1 MAQYKYLDYAGL
13 KAFAKLISDKFTD
26 LEGKISAGTD
36 VKVDWDN
43 VTGKPTTFTPSSHT
57 QSYTTLTGSGT
68 TKNQAIVSSGTANG
82 WELKTLGSN
91 AFNSTTIPTT
101 YAGSSSAG
109 GAATSANK
117 LNTNAGSKTSPVYFA
132 NGVPVECD
140 DMATQSELNTVKN
153 DLTTAINGKLDAAK
167 AMVYKGT
174 VGTGGTV
181 TSLPAT
187 HKVGDTYK
195 VITAG
200 TYAGETC
207 TVGDMIICNT
217 DGTTAN
223 NAHWDVIQDN
233 VDLVGAQ
240 NTIGLV
246 KNGSNVTSAS
256 GYTAIPIIDG
266 VPYYKNTTY
275 SADGTWL
282 TLSTSGQFT
291 IASAKQTAITNG
303 ATAYG
308 WGNHASAGYASATS
322 VSDLTTV
329 VGGKVDKVTGK
340 GLSTNDFT
348 TTFKNKLDGIASG
361 AEVNVQSDWSVT
373 DTNSDAFIKN
383 KPTIP
388 TNTNQ
393 LTNGAGFITSSAVT
407 STIEALDSSVAA
419 GVKTDTD
426 GTDASVAMLTSIVQ
440 KKGELTTGTSI
451 TFTKIA
457 NTDITWEKLLA

>member
-26 LEGKISAGTD
+26 LEGKISAGND
-36 VKVDWDN
+36 VKVAWDT

-57 QSYTTLTGSGT
+57 HKGEDITSGKVGIAYLPTGPGA
-68 TKNQAIVSSGTANG
+68 NQV
-82 WELKTLGSN
+82 
-91 AFNSTTIPTT
+91 AFGNHTHP

-117 LNTNAGSKTSPVYFA
+117 LNTNAGSKTTPVYFA
-132 NGVPVECD
+132 NGIPVECD

-200 TYAGETC
+200 TYADETC

-246 KNGSNVTSAS
+246 KNGSSVTSAA
-256 GYTAIPIIDG
+256 GYTAVPIING
-266 VPYYKNTTY
+266 IPYYKNTTY
-275 SADGTWL
+275 SADGNWL
-282 TLSTSGQFT
+282 SLSNGQFT

-303 ATAYG
+303 STAYG
-308 WGNHASAGYASATS
+308 WGNHASAGYASQTS
-322 VSDLTTV
+322 VNDLTTAI
-329 VGGKVDKVTGK
+329 GEKVDKVTGK

-348 TTFKNKLDGIASG
+348 TTLKNKLDGIASG
-361 AEVNVQSDWSVT
+361 AEVNVQSDWNATSG
-373 DTNSDAFIKN
+373 DALILN

-407 STIEALDSSVAA
+407 SAIDALDSSVSA

-457 NTDITWEKLLA
+457 DTDITWPKLLA

>member
-13 KAFAKLISDKFTD
+13 QAFARLINDKFTD
-26 LEGKISAGTD
+26 LEGKISEGTN
-36 VKVDWDN
+36 VKVAWGN
-43 VTGKPTTFTPSSHT
+43 VTGKPETFTPSSHNHNA
-57 QSYTTLTGSGT
+57 SDINAGTLGIARIPTGT
-68 TKNQAIVSSGTANG
+68 T
-82 WELKTLGSN
+82 
-91 AFNSTTIPTT
+91 STTVALGNHTHN
-101 YAGSSSAG
+101 YAGSSSVG

-117 LNTNAGSKTSPVYFA
+117 LNTNAGSATSPVYFS
-132 NGVPVECD
+132 NGIPVACN
-140 DMATQSELNTVKN
+140 DMATQAELNAVQT

-200 TYAGETC
+200 SYAGETC

-246 KNGSNVTSAS
+246 KNGSTVTSAS
-256 GYTAIPIIDG
+256 GYTAVPIIDG
-266 VPYYKNTTY
+266 VPYYKNNTY

-282 TLSTSGQFT
+282 SLSGGQFT
-291 IASAKQTAITNG
+291 ITSTKQTAITNG
-303 ATAYG
+303 ATAYS

-322 VSDLTTV
+322 VSDLTTA

-348 TTFKNKLDGIASG
+348 TTLKNKLDGIESG
-361 AEVNVQSDWSVT
+361 AEVNVQSDWNAT
-373 DTNSDAFIKN
+373 TGDALILN

-393 LTNGAGFITSSAVT
+393 LTNGAGFITSSTVT
-407 STIEALDSSVAA
+407 SAIEALDSSLTASTNTTA
-419 GVKTDTD
+419 GTDT
-426 GTDASVAMLTSIVQ
+426 SVAMLTSITQVNG
-440 KKGELTTGTSI
+440 KLDAGTSI

-457 NTDITWEKLLA
+457 DTDITWAKLLA